1 MSSASVV
8 IINAVECPRF
18 SGEGLTPQSK
28 SGPKARTKVVA
39 DGKQVDI
46 PVPLIYDKD
55 SRQGRRRIVLPRGWR
70 SVAKSRGGNS
80 SEVRCFANSE

>member
-46 PVPLIYDKD
+46 PVPLIYAKD
-55 SRQGRRRIVLPRGWR
+55 PRQGRRRIVLPRGWR
-70 SVAKSRGGNS
+70 SVAKSRVGNS
-80 SEVRCFANSE
+80 SKGRCFANYE

>member
-1 MSSASVV
+1 MRSASVV

-18 SGEGLTPQSK
+18 SGEGLTTQSK

-46 PVPLIYDKD
+46 PVPLNIAKE
-55 SRQGRRRIVLPRGWR
+55 SKQGRRRIVQPREWK
-70 SVAKSRGGNS
+70 SVAKS
-80 SEVRCFANSE
+80 